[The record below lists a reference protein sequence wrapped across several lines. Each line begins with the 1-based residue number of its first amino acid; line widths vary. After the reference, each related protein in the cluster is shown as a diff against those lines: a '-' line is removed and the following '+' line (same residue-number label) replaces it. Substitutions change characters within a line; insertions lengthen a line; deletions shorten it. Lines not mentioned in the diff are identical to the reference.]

1 MNAHRHNGQPAARPR
16 PSLRDRL
23 AGLAAALGL
32 LAIVIGLPFVLVA
45 IGANPLPSGVPSWDQ
60 VQTALTGPDDG
71 TLFLRAIALVAW
83 LAWAFM
89 ALSVLVEVVAQL
101 RGVQAPRLRGLPG
114 LQLSQGAARSLVAT
128 AALLFIA
135 APAVLQPGQPGTTP
149 AAAAEP
155 THSAATA
162 TQGPLG
168 TGAGDQTVF
177 DRNLQAG
184 NQESDQAG
192 QAGEQGDRGDRQRP
206 ATKPHPVGAGETL
219 WSIAR
224 THLDDG
230 ARYPEIVE
238 LNRDLLGDDP
248 GFLEVGWVLQ
258 VPDPDKPSGDGAVD
272 VDLED
277 GERTVTVKPHD
288 TLSEIA
294 DTELDDPNAYPK
306 IFEASKDITQPG
318 GAKLTD
324 PDMID
329 VGWTLVI
336 PADGA
341 SAGHNHGNDRDRGD
355 RGGRDDRGEE
365 TPPSSEQ
372 DPPVE
377 EPTEPPAEPDQ
388 SDQVDPGTQADGS
401 ERVDEA
407 GASDGDTADEAGG
420 LDAPWLLIGLT
431 GGGVVLAAGLYRGL
445 KARRRAQWR
454 ARRPGRAVAV
464 PGPELAPVEKTINTT
479 GASAAATVE
488 FMDEAL
494 RRLAGQQ
501 STASLP
507 MPALAAVELNEH
519 NLVLHLTDPIDLD
532 SPWEG
537 TADGMHWR
545 CRTDVDLDDLGP
557 ALEELVDQPAPY
569 PMLVTI
575 GSSDDG
581 DVWLLNCEEL
591 AAITITGD
599 ETYGRDFVRYL
610 AAELAM
616 NPWSDGI
623 QVDCIGIA
631 EEIAPMER
639 DRIHYHPAA
648 ETSDSPAGSA
658 DPVGA
663 VASDA
668 LADAVATIDR
678 STQAGVD
685 VVTGRAAQVGADVWT
700 ARLILVDV
708 TATRA
713 DKTAGLDAEDAETPD
728 AGARSSRAAAGVAEL
743 VRLAVDHTGH
753 TGTAVVI
760 AGTSETESP
769 DGEAAGTVLHMTSA
783 GRVQLADAGLDL
795 VAVGLTSDEAHGCAA
810 LLAQSEDTTDTE
822 IPIDEDADEG
832 WEAYATQSG
841 SLRPEYTR
849 PRGTAS
855 GTGAAAAAS
864 PYAEPTRPAT
874 LGYLEYAVRTDDAG
888 AHDED
893 EVAQGSAAAAPES
906 AARYEDP
913 QDLND
918 GDDQDSDQDEDYAES
933 VLTAPDEDYVAAA
946 ATTPE
951 DLAALAPEVTARVRA
966 EVEAS
971 DPGLDADVADWFAT
985 NSGRP
990 KLTLLGPVAAQ
1001 AHGKALIERKAYF
1014 TELLTYLALR
1024 RRHGVT
1030 PDEVAD
1036 AFNLKAPKARGY
1048 VKVVRDWLG
1057 TNPATGT
1064 KHLPDATD
1072 APATKT
1078 RGVNV
1083 YQIDD
1088 GLLVDADLFRRLYKR
1103 GQSRGPAGIEDL
1115 RRALDLVVGRPFDQ
1129 LRKGAWSWLLEGDRT
1144 DHQMQAAVADVAH
1157 LVATHGLTTGDLD
1170 LARFAVEKAT
1180 TAAPDED
1187 TTQLN
1192 RAALAAAEGFPEEV
1206 ERILRDE
1213 VCNRSDDGRAPLDL
1227 TARAEAILR
1236 NHDWLATG

>member
-1 MNAHRHNGQPAARPR
+1 M
-16 PSLRDRL
+16 
-23 AGLAAALGL
+23 
-32 LAIVIGLPFVLVA
+32 
-45 IGANPLPSGVPSWDQ
+45 
-60 VQTALTGPDDG
+60 
-71 TLFLRAIALVAW
+71 
-83 LAWAFM
+83 
-89 ALSVLVEVVAQL
+89 
-101 RGVQAPRLRGLPG
+101 
-114 LQLSQGAARSLVAT
+114 
-128 AALLFIA
+128 
-135 APAVLQPGQPGTTP
+135 
-149 AAAAEP
+149 
-155 THSAATA
+155 
-162 TQGPLG
+162 
-168 TGAGDQTVF
+168 
-177 DRNLQAG
+177 
-184 NQESDQAG
+184 
-192 QAGEQGDRGDRQRP
+192 
-206 ATKPHPVGAGETL
+206 
-219 WSIAR
+219 
-224 THLDDG
+224 
-230 ARYPEIVE
+230 
-238 LNRDLLGDDP
+238 
-248 GFLEVGWVLQ
+248 
-258 VPDPDKPSGDGAVD
+258 
-272 VDLED
+272 
-277 GERTVTVKPHD
+277 
-288 TLSEIA
+288 
-294 DTELDDPNAYPK
+294 
-306 IFEASKDITQPG
+306 
-318 GAKLTD
+318 
-324 PDMID
+324 
-329 VGWTLVI
+329 
-336 PADGA
+336 
-341 SAGHNHGNDRDRGD
+341 
-355 RGGRDDRGEE
+355 
-365 TPPSSEQ
+365 
-372 DPPVE
+372 
-377 EPTEPPAEPDQ
+377 
-388 SDQVDPGTQADGS
+388 
-401 ERVDEA
+401 
-407 GASDGDTADEAGG
+407 
-420 LDAPWLLIGLT
+420 
-431 GGGVVLAAGLYRGL
+431 VLAAGLYRGL

-501 STASLP
+501 AAANLP

-519 NLVLHLTDPIDLD
+519 NLVLHLTDPIDLE

-557 ALEELVDQPAPY
+557 ELEELVDQPAPY

-591 AAITITGD
+591 AAITITGN
-599 ETYGRDFVRYL
+599 ETYGRDFARYL

-648 ETSDSPAGSA
+648 DTSSTPVGPA
-658 DPVGA
+658 DPLDA
-663 VASDA
+663 VARDA
-668 LADAVATIDR
+668 LTDAVATIDR
-678 STQAGVD
+678 SSQAGVD
-685 VVTGRAAQVGADVWT
+685 VVTGRAAQVGADLWT
-700 ARLILVDV
+700 ARLILVDA
-708 TATRA
+708 TATRVDQA
-713 DKTAGLDAEDAETPD
+713 ATGPDDAAAETGHGDRSSPSAAGL
-728 AGARSSRAAAGVAEL
+728 AEL
-743 VRLAVDHTGH
+743 VRLAVYHTGH
-753 TGTAVVI
+753 TGTAVVV
-760 AGTSETESP
+760 AGTNATKDNGCDDEADAP
-769 DGEAAGTVLHMTSA
+769 AAAAGTVLHMTSA

-822 IPIDEDADEG
+822 IPIDETADEG

-855 GTGAAAAAS
+855 GTGSAAAAH
-864 PYAEPTRPAT
+864 PYTEPTGPAA
-874 LGYLEYAVRTDDAG
+874 LGYLEYAVRTDAAG

-893 EVAQGSAAAAPES
+893 DAAEGPAVAAAES
-906 AARYEDP
+906 AARYDDPEDVN
-913 QDLND
+913 ND
-918 GDDQDSDQDEDYAES
+918 VDEDDNVDEDVDEDEDEDEDYAES
-933 VLTAPDEDYVAAA
+933 VLTAPDEDYVAVA

-966 EVEAS
+966 EVEAA
-971 DPGLDADVADWFAT
+971 DPGLDADVTDWFAT
-985 NSGRP
+985 KSGRP

-1001 AHGKALIERKAYF
+1001 AHGKALVERKAYF

-1057 TNPATGT
+1057 TNPATGG

-1115 RRALDLVVGRPFDQ
+1115 RRALDLVAGRPFDQ

-1170 LARFAVEKAT
+1170 LARFAVEKAM

-1192 RAALAAAEGFPEEV
+1192 RAALAAAEGFPEEA

-1213 VCNRSDDGRAPLDL
+1213 VCNRTDDGRAPLDL